1 MVSVADNWGT
11 TDEERGRVYPCDEFA
26 GDDWS
31 ALYRSVTVDAKP
43 ETVFRWLCQ
52 MRAAPY
58 SYDLLDNFGRRSP
71 RTLTPGLDKLE
82 VGQSVMTIFQI
93 VSFETSRHITLEY
106 GPKLKKRMPPLF
118 ISYVVSPRGKRTR
131 LTCKLTTPAPKNIG
145 RKLMFR
151 GVAWGDLFMMRKQM
165 LTLKELAE
173 KQERA
178 AA

>member
-1 MVSVADNWGT
+1 
-11 TDEERGRVYPCDEFA
+11 
-26 GDDWS
+26 
-31 ALYRSVTVDAKP
+31 
-43 ETVFRWLCQ
+43 
-52 MRAAPY
+52 
-58 SYDLLDNFGRRSP
+58 
-71 RTLTPGLDKLE
+71 
-82 VGQSVMTIFQI
+82 
-93 VSFETSRHITLEY
+93 
-106 GPKLKKRMPPLF
+106 MPPLF
-118 ISYVVSPRGKRTR
+118 ISYGVSPWGKRTR